1 MCKVIKDKGETRM
14 LRIKL
19 VLAVVGAI
27 VAVMVRGTSLSD
39 AEEIKAYESWQ
50 GPPADE

>member
-1 MCKVIKDKGETRM
+1 M

-27 VAVMVRGTSLSD
+27 VAVMVARDTSLST
-39 AEEIKAYESWQ
+39 AREIKAYESWQ
-50 GPPADE
+50 GPPVDE